1 MDGTVTMQDPTVKC
15 GSCKHF
21 DFGADC
27 ASDNPNSQV
36 GDCNEYEPIKTFVSP
51 DICRSCSRNHNNCI
65 PNSSEYCT
73 DYAPDY
79 SDTAATVSSSAEDAA
94 NETSAKR
101 FFNHTAYYTPAGE
114 VPAITKPDMVN
125 HPSHYTTG
133 GIECIKA
140 IEASMS
146 PEGFQDYCKG
156 NVIKYTWRHRFKNG
170 LEDLKKAR
178 VYLNWMIESIEK
190 EQENNESL

>member
-15 GSCKHF
+15 GSCTHF
-21 DFGADC
+21 GESC
-27 ASDNPNSQV
+27 ANSNPDSQV
-36 GDCNEYEPIKTFVSP
+36 GDCNEYEPIR
-51 DICRSCSRNHNNCI
+51 ICSA
-65 PNSSEYCT
+65 T
-73 DYAPDY
+73 
-79 SDTAATVSSSAEDAA
+79 TVSTSAEDVAKETAA
-94 NETSAKR
+94 KT
-101 FFNHTAYYTPAGE
+101 FFNRSPYTPAGE

-125 HPSHYTTG
+125 HPSHYTAG

-178 VYLNWMIESIEK
+178 VYLNWMIESLEK
-190 EQENNESL
+190 EQEKNGSL

>member
-21 DFGADC
+21 DFGANC

-36 GDCNEYEPIKTFVSP
+36 GDCNEYEPIYNGAT
-51 DICRSCSRNHNNCI
+51 
-65 PNSSEYCT
+65 
-73 DYAPDY
+73 
-79 SDTAATVSSSAEDAA
+79 TVSSSAEDAA

-156 NVIKYTWRHRFKNG
+156 NVIKYTWRYRFKNG

-178 VYLNWMIESIEK
+178 VYLNWMIESVEK